1 MRACG
6 MQSIA
11 ASLTSPHV
19 ERAFATLSEIM
30 DKAKKNVGLLA
41 GCQAL
46 LLVNNSVL
54 ITVNALAGYALATN
68 KAIATLPVTAY
79 FLGSAFFA
87 LPASLLMKRYGRRI
101 GFRIGAACA
110 MAGGIICA
118 FAVYTQNFWLL
129 CAGTLVLGA
138 YFAAGQFYRFA
149 AGEAVPSNFKATA
162 MSLVL
167 AGGIV
172 GGFLGPETSKITRD
186 LVPGVIYAGAYFS
199 LVVFAVF
206 AVLILRWLD
215 IPPLTS
221 AEAKGGGRPMH
232 VIARQPAFIVA
243 LLGGVV
249 GYGVMNLLMTATPL
263 AMAACEHPFND
274 AAFMIQ
280 WHMVGMFAPSFLTGP
295 LIQRVGPLPVM
306 FSGAVLLSAC
316 VAVAL
321 TGIDVAHFWFALVLL
336 GIGWNFMYLG
346 SSTLLIETHTP
357 AERGKVQGLN
367 DTAIAC
373 TMVVSSLSVGALFS
387 YQGWQTMNV
396 IATPFIGIAALAI
409 FLLAVSRR
417 TRSAR
422 AL

>member
-1 MRACG
+1 
-6 MQSIA
+6 
-11 ASLTSPHV
+11 
-19 ERAFATLSEIM
+19 M

-79 FLGSAFFA
+79 FLGSATFA
-87 LPASLLMKRYGRRI
+87 MPASLLMKRYGRRA

-110 MAGGIICA
+110 MAGALLCA
-118 FAVYTQNFWLL
+118 LAVYLHAFWLL
-129 CAGTLVLGA
+129 CAGTFVLGA

-149 AGEAVPSNFKATA
+149 AGEAVPSDFKATA

-167 AGGIV
+167 AAGVV
-172 GGFLGPETSKITRD
+172 GGFLGPETSKITRE
-186 LVPGVIYAGAYFS
+186 LVPGVVYAGAYFS
-199 LVVFAVF
+199 LIVFAIF

-215 IPPLTS
+215 IPPLSS
-221 AEAKGGGRPMH
+221 AEAKGAGRPMG
-232 VIARQPAFIVA
+232 VIARQPAFVVA
-243 LLGGVV
+243 VLGGVV

-274 AAFMIQ
+274 AAFVIQ
-280 WHMVGMFAPSFLTGP
+280 WHMVGMFAPSFFTGP
-295 LIQRVGPLPVM
+295 LIQRAGPLAVM
-306 FSGAVLLSAC
+306 LGGTVLLAAC

-321 TGIDVAHFWFALVLL
+321 TGIDVAHFWLALVLL

-346 SSTLLIETHTP
+346 ASALLIETHTP

-373 TMVVSSLSVGALFS
+373 TMVASSLSVGALFS

-396 IATPFIGIAALAI
+396 IAMPFIGISALAI
-409 FLLAVSRR
+409 VVLALSRR
-417 TRSAR
+417 TRSAG
-422 AL
+422 AV

>member
-1 MRACG
+1 M
-6 MQSIA
+6 IKY
-11 ASLTSPHV
+11 ASHRGFANITAGLS
-19 ERAFATLSEIM
+19 AFESLSGAME
-30 DKAKKNVGLLA
+30 KSKKNVGLLA

-54 ITVNALAGYALATN
+54 ITVNALAGFALASN

-79 FLGSAFFA
+79 FLGSAISA
-87 LPASLLMKRYGRRI
+87 MPASLIMKRYGRRT
-101 GFRIGAACA
+101 GFTIGAACG
-110 MAGGIICA
+110 MAGALICA
-118 FAVYTQNFWLL
+118 LAIYLQAFWLL

-149 AGEAVPSNFKATA
+149 AGEAVQPNYKATA

-186 LVPGVIYAGAYFS
+186 LVAGHIYAGAYFS
-199 LVVFAVF
+199 LIVFAVF
-206 AVLILRWLD
+206 SVVILRWLD
-215 IPPLTS
+215 IPPLS
-221 AEAKGGGRPMH
+221 AAEAKTAGRPMH

-243 LLGGVV
+243 VLSAVV

-263 AMAACEHPFND
+263 AMAACQHPFND
-274 AAFMIQ
+274 AAFVIQ
-280 WHMVGMFAPSFLTGP
+280 WHMVGMFAPSFVTGP
-295 LIQRVGPLPVM
+295 LIQRFGALPIM
-306 FSGAVLLSAC
+306 FTGTVLAC
-316 VAVAL
+316 ACITVAL
-321 TGIDVAHFWFALVLL
+321 TGIDVAHFWAALVLL

-346 SSTLLIETHTP
+346 SSALLTETHTP

-367 DTAIAC
+367 DTAVAL
-373 TMVVSSLSVGALFS
+373 TMVVSSLSVGALFT
-387 YQGWQTMNV
+387 YHGWQTMNV
-396 IATPFIGIAALAI
+396 IAMPFVAVCAAGILVLALA
-409 FLLAVSRR
+409 RR

>member
-1 MRACG
+1 
-6 MQSIA
+6 
-11 ASLTSPHV
+11 
-19 ERAFATLSEIM
+19 M
-30 DKAKKNVGLLA
+30 DKSRKNVGLLA

-79 FLGSAFFA
+79 FVGSALCA
-87 LPASLLMKRYGRRI
+87 LPASLLMKRYGRQT
-101 GFRIGAACA
+101 GFSIGAACA
-110 MAGGIICA
+110 MAGGLICA
-118 FAVYTQNFWLL
+118 FAIYTQNFWLL

-149 AGEAVPSNFKATA
+149 AAEVVPADYKATA

-186 LVPGVIYAGAYFS
+186 LIPGVVYAGAYFS
-199 LVVFAVF
+199 LVVFAIF

-215 IPPLTS
+215 IPPLS
-221 AEAKGGGRPMH
+221 AAEAKSAGRPMH
-232 VIARQPAFIVA
+232 VIARQPGFIVA
-243 LLGGVV
+243 VLGGVV

-263 AMAACEHPFND
+263 AMAACEHPFGD
-274 AAFMIQ
+274 AAFVIQ
-280 WHMVGMFAPSFLTGP
+280 WHMVGMFAPSFFTGP
-295 LIQRVGPLPVM
+295 LIQRVGALPVM
-306 FSGAVLLSAC
+306 FGGSVLLAAC

-336 GIGWNFMYLG
+336 GIGWNFIYLG
-346 SSTLLIETHTP
+346 ASALLTETHTP

-396 IATPFIGIAALAI
+396 IATPFIVVSALAI
-409 FLLAVSRR
+409 FLLALARR
-417 TRSAR
+417 ARSAR

>member
-1 MRACG
+1 
-6 MQSIA
+6 
-11 ASLTSPHV
+11 
-19 ERAFATLSEIM
+19 M
-30 DKAKKNVGLLA
+30 DKSKKNLGLLA

-68 KAIATLPVTAY
+68 KSIATLPVTAY
-79 FLGSAFFA
+79 FIGSALFA
-87 LPASLLMKRYGRRI
+87 LPSSLLMKRYGRQT
-101 GFRIGAACA
+101 GFTIGASCA
-110 MAGGIICA
+110 IAGGLICA
-118 FAVYTQNFWLL
+118 FAVYTHDFWLL

-149 AGEAVPSNFKATA
+149 AGEAVPAHMKATA

-172 GGFLGPETSKITRD
+172 GGFLGPETAKLTRD
-186 LVPGVIYAGAYFS
+186 IIPGQVYTGAYFS
-199 LVVFAVF
+199 LVAFALC
-206 AVLILRWLD
+206 AMLILRWLE
-215 IPPLTS
+215 IPPLTE
-221 AEAKGGGRPMH
+221 AETKGAGRPMH

-249 GYGVMNLLMTATPL
+249 GYGTMNLLMTATPL
-263 AMAACEHPFND
+263 AMAACEHPFRD
-274 AAFMIQ
+274 AAFVIQ
-280 WHMVGMFAPSFLTGP
+280 WHMVAMFAPSFVTGP
-295 LIQRVGPLPVM
+295 AIQRVGSLPVM
-306 FSGAVLLSAC
+306 FIGTALLAGC

-336 GIGWNFMYLG
+336 GIGWNLMYLG
-346 SSTLLIETHTP
+346 ASALLTETHTP

-373 TMVVSSLSVGALFS
+373 TMVVTSLSVGALFS

-396 IATPFIGIAALAI
+396 IATPFIGICALAI
-409 FLLAVSRR
+409 LLLAFGRR

-422 AL
+422 AM